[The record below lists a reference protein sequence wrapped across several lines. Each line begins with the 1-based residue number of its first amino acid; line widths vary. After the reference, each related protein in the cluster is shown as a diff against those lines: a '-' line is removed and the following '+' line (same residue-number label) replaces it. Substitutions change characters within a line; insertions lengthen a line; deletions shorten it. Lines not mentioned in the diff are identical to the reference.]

1 MQPSKTILK
10 NRLNLPDLSG
20 NNYKKRYWS
29 ICKKK
34 TWESLFYFRN
44 RRDWTIFF
52 QLSRFQCPH
61 CKNLILFFPNA
72 AVILLNGTNDYAEEK

>member
-10 NRLNLPDLSG
+10 NRLNLPDSLETII
-20 NNYKKRYWS
+20 KK
-29 ICKKK
+29 ILVHLQTK
-34 TWESLFYFRN
+34 TWESLFYSRN

>member
-10 NRLNLPDLSG
+10 NRLNLPDSLETII
-20 NNYKKRYWS
+20 KK
-29 ICKKK
+29 ILVHLQTK
-34 TWESLFYFRN
+34 TWESLFYSRN

-52 QLSRFQCPH
+52 QLSRFQRPH

>member
-34 TWESLFYFRN
+34 HENPYFIPETVVIGQSSSNCPGFNVR
-44 RRDWTIFF
+44 TVKISYYFF
-52 QLSRFQCPH
+52 QMQPSFC
-61 CKNLILFFPNA
+61 
-72 AVILLNGTNDYAEEK
+72 